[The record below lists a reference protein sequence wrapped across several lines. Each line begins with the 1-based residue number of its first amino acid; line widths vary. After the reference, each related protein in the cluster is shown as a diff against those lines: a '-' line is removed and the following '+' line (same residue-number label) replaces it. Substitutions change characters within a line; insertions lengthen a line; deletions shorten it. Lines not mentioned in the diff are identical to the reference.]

1 MESESC
7 MGNNTPN
14 STQQDETMIIPERT
28 DSFNYGSVSTNPMVT
43 VRLSDATIS
52 PSMIDAPTHG
62 GVVVGGLNY
71 DDECALEDDSPI
83 TGGNRNSVSFSEDLD
98 YMEKAHRASTTS
110 MPSIL
115 EETLGS
121 ASSTLRSRSD
131 SSGTFSSADSAHVD
145 WEELERSEEQAP
157 RDEGS
162 DEVSCQVLNFD
173 LVPYAN
179 TAIVHGLSPC

>member
-1 MESESC
+1 MAIQQGMESEPSA
-7 MGNNTPN
+7 GNDMSNPT
-14 STQQDETMIIPERT
+14 QDETIAIPERT
-28 DSFNYGSVSTNPMVT
+28 NSFNYGSVSTNSMVT
-43 VRLSDATIS
+43 VRLSDATVS
-52 PSMIDAPTHG
+52 PSMVDASTRE
-62 GVVVGGLNY
+62 GVMVGRLNY

-83 TGGNRNSVSFSEDLD
+83 TGGNRNSVSFSEDLN
-98 YMEKAHRASTTS
+98 YMEEAHRASTIS

-131 SSGTFSSADSAHVD
+131 SSGTFSSVGSAHVD

-162 DEVSCQVLNFD
+162 DEVNCQMLK
-173 LVPYAN
+173 LTLYQR
-179 TAIVHGLSPC
+179 